1 MHQSKYDEEIMVI
14 ELCSFVMQEIN
25 RWLQLW
31 YPLFEDDI
39 FDKRHRP
46 ISHLIYTIDPSKH
59 EFDTISSES
68 SFWKDKNMLID
79 WYSSGF

>member
-39 FDKRHRP
+39 FDKTQAYKA
-46 ISHLIYTIDPSKH
+46 ISFTQ
-59 EFDTISSES
+59 
-68 SFWKDKNMLID
+68 
-79 WYSSGF
+79 